1 MNMNISSGKL
11 LSCRQAGD
19 LLPGVIAISNI
30 VVEHPELVAQR
41 IARYAKVVG
50 RESVIASVDCGFGT
64 VSYAMEMHPTIAWA
78 KLKSLVDGAAIASKR
93 LF

>member
-64 VSYAMEMHPTIAWA
+64 VSYAM
-78 KLKSLVDGAAIASKR
+78 
-93 LF
+93 